1 MTQKLATL
9 LPDAKV
15 DIFAHDGS
23 TQNVA
28 RALESDW
35 RMARVKLRV
44 DQGDIVSAINRYG
57 TEPSPHVIIIETHAI
72 DESFTRHLE
81 HLANVCAQDTAAI
94 FIGPENDIAL
104 YRHLLA
110 MGATDYLVRPVTPDD
125 LLNVMG
131 KALLHKV
138 GTSSSRLITV
148 MGSKGGVGTSRITQA
163 MAQCLSDQDEKV
175 TLFDCAGSWG
185 VIGSAYG
192 FDPLIT
198 LRDLATTVRTQEHT
212 LDELRHQVTPNLSWL
227 ATGGDPLL
235 ISTLSSENFEQI
247 SDALMRRTP
256 NLVVDLSQSATGI
269 RGMAFAKAHHIVLV
283 TMATPIA
290 LKNTRLLIKEIHA
303 LRGTDA
309 PIHLV
314 VNQRGILPKEEVR
327 TNDIAQALGIAPAV
341 EVPYLPDVFAKL
353 DTVEGQEFLR
363 EMKAI
368 LPLVCPLAERITGGK
383 SQGKTLQNPKSS
395 LMQRMLGRR

>member
-1 MTQKLATL
+1 MKHHLATL
-9 LPDAKV
+9 LPDAKIDV
-15 DIFAHDGS
+15 FAHEPS
-23 TQNVA
+23 TQSMA
-28 RALESDW
+28 HGLAKDW
-35 RMARVKLRV
+35 RLARVKLRV
-44 DQGDIVSAINRYG
+44 DQGDIVSAINRYSS
-57 TEPSPHVIIIETHAI
+57 EKSPDVVVIETHAI
-72 DESFTRHLE
+72 DASFTAHLE
-81 HLANVCAQDTAAI
+81 SLANVCAQGTSAI

-110 MGATDYLVRPVTPDD
+110 MGATDYLVRPVAEDD
-125 LLNVMG
+125 MVNVLG
-131 KALLHKV
+131 KALLHKM
-138 GTSSSRLITV
+138 GTVESRMIAV
-148 MGSKGGVGTSRITQA
+148 MGSKGGVGTSRMAQA
-163 MAQCLSDQDEKV
+163 LAQCLAEGDEKV

-198 LRDLATTVRTQEHT
+198 LRDLATTVRTQENT
-212 LDELRHQVTPNLSWL
+212 LDELRHTVTPNLSWL

-247 SDALMRRTP
+247 GDALMRRTP

-303 LRGTDA
+303 LRGTEA
-309 PIHLV
+309 PIHLI

-327 TNDIAQALGIAPAV
+327 ARDIEQALGLAPAV

-353 DTVEGQEFLR
+353 DTVEGREFLR

-368 LPLVCPLAERITGGK
+368 LPLVCPLADRITGGK
-383 SQGKTLQNPKSS
+383 MQTTSQSEKSS
-395 LMQRMLGRR
+395 LMQRMLGRK